1 MMHKC
6 QIKTYGQFGIY
17 GLLSTLCYQ
26 IIAMLRLLHDCIVN
40 GILRLFDSAE
50 YMLRLIRTLFLQQFD
65 FLLNQWIKHS
75 QISTTVM

>member
-50 YMLRLIRTLFLQQFD
+50 YMLRLIRTLSYNNLIFSWTNGSNTAKF
-65 FLLNQWIKHS
+65 
-75 QISTTVM
+75 